1 MSDFTVFR
9 NKNFA
14 SIPTYH
20 LRDHSLSL
28 KAVGLLTKMLL
39 LPPEWDYSLNGL
51 VAICKEGR
59 DVIKNT
65 LSELK
70 RHGYV
75 EINEYRNQKG
85 QIQYKYIV
93 HRKSLLEERKN
104 DFLPLT
110 EKPSTVEPMT
120 VNQLQ
125 LNNNKLNDKIDKTK
139 SEDFDHNEFTKK
151 LINYEFIKEDDYSSF
166 LFDDLFNKYLE
177 DGYSKRELMMSINY
191 IIPRIISNNYLD
203 EFGNEIVN
211 KYGYFKNAIESNFN
225 KLNNLD
231 KELYSLS
238 DIEKTLSENG
248 GR

>member
-1 MSDFTVFR
+1 MKEFKIEREEGYFVGPSPIGR
-9 NKNFA
+9 NK
-14 SIPTYH
+14 
-20 LRDHSLSL
+20 DLSL
-28 KAVGLLTKMLL
+28 RAKGLMYVFFT
-39 LPPEWDYSLNGL
+39 LPPEWDYLLNGL

-238 DIEKTLSENG
+238 DIEKTLNEIE